1 METYGHNGMIQSSVE
16 TSLKLQKAVM
26 EMASQLQLAKLSS
39 ETLELIDWAN
49 RYKKGQINLKGEV
62 KNSGRRSYLES
73 DPKLVM
79 KVRELRSKK
88 LKNREISDKLFLMG
102 WKTKTGNKFNT
113 GMISKLYQQ
122 SNLLVKKTSG

>member
-49 RYKKGQINLKGEV
+49 RYKNNQINLKGEE

-79 KVRELRSKK
+79 KVRELRGKK
-88 LKNREISDKLFLMG
+88 LKNREIADKLFVMG

-122 SNLLVKKTSG
+122 SNLLVKKGA

>member
-1 METYGHNGMIQSSVE
+1 MKTYGHNGMIQSSVE
-16 TSLKLQKAVM
+16 TSLRVQKALL

-49 RYKKGQINLKGEV
+49 RYKKGQINLKGEE

-79 KVRELRSKK
+79 KVR
-88 LKNREISDKLFLMG
+88 
-102 WKTKTGNKFNT
+102 
-113 GMISKLYQQ
+113 
-122 SNLLVKKTSG
+122 